1 MSVLHDY
8 KCAEHGYFESYEAV
22 CPNGCIDDVM
32 VVFLQATGTRS
43 DTTKKND
50 KNIKQLAID
59 FGMSNIKSTRE
70 GESQTGF
77 YKRNNK
83 TQDVETQSQS
93 IPQPTQREARA
104 GDSAIWGGGYR
115 GLNMKSIISGQAVK
129 SVHGESVGMNPKEV
143 GDLKGP
149 QAASYVAD
157 HDNLQL
163 KK

>member
-8 KCAEHGYFESYEAV
+8 KCAEHGFFDGYEAV
-22 CPNGCIDDVM
+22 CPNGCTEGVM
-32 VVFLQATGTRS
+32 VVYLQAPGTRS
-43 DTTKKND
+43 DATKKND
-50 KNIKQLAID
+50 KTIKQLAID

-83 TQDVETQSQS
+83 TPDVETQSQS
-93 IPQPTQREARA
+93 IPQPAQREARA

-115 GLNMKSIISGQAVK
+115 GLNMKSILSGQAVR
-129 SVHGESVGMNPKEV
+129 SIHGESVGLNPKEV

-157 HDNLQL
+157 HDNLQI